1 MTEYAELKPC
11 PFCGGKAKLM
21 YAPDVW
27 VECTSCGAQSRMCA
41 MPETALERWN
51 VRVTD
56 GQESREGLP

>member
-1 MTEYAELKPC
+1 MREYDSKLKPC
-11 PFCGGKAKLM
+11 PFCGGKAELM

-51 VRVTD
+51 RRA
-56 GQESREGLP
+56 GE